1 LKLVIAIALL
11 TCVSV
16 MAAEMARYRV
26 HYLISGSSH
35 NITVLAESF
44 ADARETVM
52 AMFPDAVVTGVHRV
66 GKDR

>member
-1 LKLVIAIALL
+1 LKLAIAIALL

-16 MAAEMARYRV
+16 MATEMARFRV
-26 HYLISGSSH
+26 HYSISGSGH
-35 NITVLAESF
+35 DITVLAESS

-52 AMFPDAVVTGVHRV
+52 AMFPDAVVTSVKRV